1 LTTAV
6 NKLPGNLSSIPS
18 GNEIL
23 LEATDAFALIANANL
38 ELRRQELMKPD
49 LNSDYKHLCP
59 SSLSVTITD
68 QLFGDDL
75 AKEVKELTE
84 VNHVGKKVATNHGS
98 AQRSR

>member
-38 ELRRQELMKPD
+38 EWR
-49 LNSDYKHLCP
+49 
-59 SSLSVTITD
+59 
-68 QLFGDDL
+68 G
-75 AKEVKELTE
+75 VK
-84 VNHVGKKVATNHGS
+84 S
-98 AQRSR
+98 